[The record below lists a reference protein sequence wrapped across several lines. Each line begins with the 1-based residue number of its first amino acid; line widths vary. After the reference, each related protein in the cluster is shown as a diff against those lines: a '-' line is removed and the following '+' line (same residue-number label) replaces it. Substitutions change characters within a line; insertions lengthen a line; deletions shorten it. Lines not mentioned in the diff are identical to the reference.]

1 MVYLIPGLGADGRIF
16 AGLELGQPTQIIDW
30 LVPTADEL
38 LSAYAGRLAAIIPA
52 EEPCALVGV
61 SFGGIIALEI
71 AQLRPLAQVILV
83 SSVAQPTQLPQLVR
97 LARTTGL
104 HRLLPFWAAGLM
116 QGLMSWLF
124 GVKTPAHR
132 QLLRQILRDTDPF
145 FARWAVQQLVRWPGV
160 ARVSS
165 QRIHGSHDRLLPLL
179 GPVDYVVEGGGH
191 LMILTHASEVGAV
204 LAQYLLGAC

>member
-16 AGLELGQPTQIIDW
+16 TGLELGQPTQVIDW

-38 LSAYAGRLAAIIPA
+38 LSTYAGRLAAIIPA
-52 EEPCALVGV
+52 EKPCTLVGV

-71 AQLRPLAQVILV
+71 AQLRPLAQVVLV

-116 QGLMSWLF
+116 PGLMSWLF
-124 GVKTPAHR
+124 GVKPPAHQ

-160 ARVSS
+160 ARVRS

-179 GPVDYVVEGGGH
+179 GPVDYVVEGRGH
-191 LMILTHASEVGAV
+191 LIILVV
-204 LAQYLLGAC
+204 LFL